1 MVQGELEALILS
13 KQRLLVIMPHP
24 DDEVFHCAGTMAKVK
39 TLGGEV
45 FLTIVNAGE
54 IQKYENGIRKE
65 VRQDERLAE
74 LGKVMELLR
83 VDDWDLLLKESRYH
97 LRLDTFPQREL
108 INLLESA
115 GRLAIDKI
123 RPTMVIIPFPSYTLD
138 HRIVYEAA
146 FAALRPHDPKT
157 RHFVKIVLSA
167 ECPHLCWSYILFQP
181 NFFVDISNWLD
192 VKLKA
197 LSLHTSQL
205 RPEPHFTSLENV
217 ERLARL
223 RGSQIGVTAAEAFYC
238 HRMVI

>member
-1 MVQGELEALILS
+1 MILS

-24 DDEVFHCAGTMAKVK
+24 DDEAFHCAGTMARVK
-39 TLGGEV
+39 SLGGEV
-45 FLTIVNAGE
+45 FLVIVNSGE
-54 IQKYENGIRKE
+54 ILMYKKGEREKVGSE
-65 VRQDERLAE
+65 VRLSEMSKCAQ
-74 LGKVMELLR
+74 LLN

-97 LRLDTFPQREL
+97 LRLDTFPQRDL
-108 INLLESA
+108 INLLESE

-138 HRIVYEAA
+138 HRIVFESA
-146 FAALRPHDPKT
+146 FAALRPHDPAT

-167 ECPHLCWSYILFQP
+167 ESPHLGWNYLLFQP
-181 NFFVDISNWLD
+181 NLYVDISDFLD

-197 LSLHTSQL
+197 LSFHSSQT

-223 RGSQIGVTAAEAFYC
+223 RGSQVGVKAAEAFFC
-238 HRMVI
+238 HRLVL